1 MHARP
6 CHAPTDTPCPLQYG
20 KTALEAGEHCDEVKK
35 GEVTAVL
42 RRAVLEDVRRKAQ
55 EAGEDADE
63 AVRLAKE
70 EMDEVEEHPAV
81 AAERELLQDMFRDVW
96 LQPSTLLTLLTNLRY
111 SRYSSP
117 RNRTEQ
123 IR

>member
-1 MHARP
+1 
-6 CHAPTDTPCPLQYG
+6 
-20 KTALEAGEHCDEVKK
+20 
-35 GEVTAVL
+35 
-42 RRAVLEDVRRKAQ
+42 
-55 EAGEDADE
+55 
-63 AVRLAKE
+63 VRLAKE